1 MEFVSKWHPNRM
13 GMVDFWYYTNE
24 EFHFDHGHML
34 LRGSNGSGKSVT
46 MQSFI
51 PLLLDGNKSS
61 ERLDPFGTRSR
72 KIENY
77 LLEEEG
83 GRDDRIGYLYLE
95 FKREESDT
103 YKTIG
108 MGLHAR
114 KGKPLDTW
122 YFVIED
128 NRRIGVDIQLMQNNL
143 AISRQSL
150 KNLIQEQLYTSQKVY
165 CEKVNQ
171 ALFGFERIEEYKE
184 AIDLLL
190 QLRSPKLSNSLKPSM
205 LNEILN
211 NSLRP
216 LSEEDLRPM
225 SEAIS
230 NMDNIKDQLDALKQ
244 SRQSANA
251 IYQVYEQY
259 GKALLYEKLHLY
271 QNAYKEEEMQKK
283 KQDSFYREQEEN
295 KKIKEECLEKQK
307 DYQRK
312 IELLKKEEEDLNAS
326 DRLRLVKEVQGLEK
340 EYAQLKEELQRKLQ
354 ALDKKETQYHETKK
368 DYKKQKDEYEVLC
381 MQIDEKLKE
390 MDDLQEELQL
400 EEHDAFRLEFQEE
413 TTKDYDFTYTLRFVK
428 EKEENLRQVILKLK
442 EYTSQKE
449 VLEQLI
455 DSCQQRE
462 DEVQKQRSLVSKYES
477 LYDEMLDE
485 YREGMNSWYAS
496 LKQLHIEKSALED
509 MQKFLS
515 EYEERKTFLPIQNI
529 IQQAFHIDKE
539 QLSTTRIQLENEQRL
554 VQKELLRLHQ
564 EIEEWENKEDPMPF
578 IEDGR
583 KQNRAF
589 LDKQGIS
596 YRPLYTLL
604 EFDEQVN
611 EELKGQIEEYLQ
623 RSRLLNAL
631 LVHKDQKETI
641 LKKEIGSFDDYVF
654 TDKEVEYLSSWYLK
668 GNTLQELYQS
678 LFAFFEELHISV
690 NGLSFD
696 EDGYQMHAIYG
707 TLAKDKQVVF
717 VGKKAREQY
726 RKDKIE
732 ELKALK
738 EEQQK
743 EETRLK
749 DKIADILGKEEILK
763 EESASF
769 LTEDDLQ
776 KALLMWKE
784 EEGRLSLLER
794 SLNEAKK
801 RVEEKQAML
810 QKLYLDVQKM
820 ASSFPVKLQ
829 VEAFEEYRSS
839 FEDYKQYLQ
848 DICTMYPSSRKA
860 LEMKLYLSVKLNE
873 LEEDID
879 TVKYEKDQLDEQS
892 ILKQQLLVQKQQQLK
907 ELGGD
912 DITKRLQEISDLLI
926 RLPKEQ
932 LQNERKLGSLEE
944 AEIKINE
951 ELRHLEVDLQE
962 KEQTTALYLDI
973 LKEQVD
979 NGCIRIPLEEYDDLV
994 ATVMLYEKQNPIQKK
1009 SDTLK
1014 GDVQGVFY
1022 AQRGSLQDYQVSFTM
1037 DDLWE
1042 EVDGIS
1048 SRIHLKAKFH
1058 GKQLPFEQLL
1068 EQLDTAIE
1076 TQKHL
1081 LEDSDRHLF
1090 EDILVNIISKKIRIR
1105 IQDSKHWVE
1114 TMNRYMNAMTDSSS
1128 GLRLSLQWRNKKAES
1143 EEELDTKELVELL
1156 QKDVGMLKESDLKK
1170 LSTHFRSRIESVRRV
1185 MDEEDNMQS
1194 FHQLMRV
1201 VMDYRQWFEF
1211 RILAQK
1217 AKDTKK
1223 ELTNQLF
1230 FSFSGGEKAMAMYV
1244 PLFSAVA
1251 AKFESSR
1258 KDAPLL
1264 IALDEAFAGVD
1275 DKNIS
1280 IMFALIEKFNF
1291 DYIMNSQVLWGD
1303 YPTVHHLAI
1312 YELFRP
1318 DNARFVTVIPYEW
1331 DGKVKRM
1338 KME

>member
-1 MEFVSKWHPNRM
+1 
-13 GMVDFWYYTNE
+13 
-24 EFHFDHGHML
+24 
-34 LRGSNGSGKSVT
+34 
-46 MQSFI
+46 
-51 PLLLDGNKSS
+51 
-61 ERLDPFGTRSR
+61 
-72 KIENY
+72 
-77 LLEEEG
+77 
-83 GRDDRIGYLYLE
+83 
-95 FKREESDT
+95 
-103 YKTIG
+103 
-108 MGLHAR
+108 
-114 KGKPLDTW
+114 
-122 YFVIED
+122 
-128 NRRIGVDIQLMQNNL
+128 
-143 AISRQSL
+143 
-150 KNLIQEQLYTSQKVY
+150 
-165 CEKVNQ
+165 
-171 ALFGFERIEEYKE
+171 
-184 AIDLLL
+184 
-190 QLRSPKLSNSLKPSM
+190 
-205 LNEILN
+205 
-211 NSLRP
+211 
-216 LSEEDLRPM
+216 
-225 SEAIS
+225 
-230 NMDNIKDQLDALKQ
+230 
-244 SRQSANA
+244 
-251 IYQVYEQY
+251 
-259 GKALLYEKLHLY
+259 
-271 QNAYKEEEMQKK
+271 
-283 KQDSFYREQEEN
+283 
-295 KKIKEECLEKQK
+295 
-307 DYQRK
+307 
-312 IELLKKEEEDLNAS
+312 
-326 DRLRLVKEVQGLEK
+326 
-340 EYAQLKEELQRKLQ
+340 
-354 ALDKKETQYHETKK
+354 
-368 DYKKQKDEYEVLC
+368 
-381 MQIDEKLKE
+381 
-390 MDDLQEELQL
+390 
-400 EEHDAFRLEFQEE
+400 
-413 TTKDYDFTYTLRFVK
+413 
-428 EKEENLRQVILKLK
+428 
-442 EYTSQKE
+442 
-449 VLEQLI
+449 
-455 DSCQQRE
+455 
-462 DEVQKQRSLVSKYES
+462 
-477 LYDEMLDE
+477 
-485 YREGMNSWYAS
+485 
-496 LKQLHIEKSALED
+496 
-509 MQKFLS
+509 
-515 EYEERKTFLPIQNI
+515 
-529 IQQAFHIDKE
+529 
-539 QLSTTRIQLENEQRL
+539 
-554 VQKELLRLHQ
+554 
-564 EIEEWENKEDPMPF
+564 
-578 IEDGR
+578 
-583 KQNRAF
+583 
-589 LDKQGIS
+589 
-596 YRPLYTLL
+596 
-604 EFDEQVN
+604 
-611 EELKGQIEEYLQ
+611 
-623 RSRLLNAL
+623 
-631 LVHKDQKETI
+631 
-641 LKKEIGSFDDYVF
+641 
-654 TDKEVEYLSSWYLK
+654 
-668 GNTLQELYQS
+668 
-678 LFAFFEELHISV
+678 
-690 NGLSFD
+690 
-696 EDGYQMHAIYG
+696 
-707 TLAKDKQVVF
+707 
-717 VGKKAREQY
+717 
-726 RKDKIE
+726 
-732 ELKALK
+732 
-738 EEQQK
+738 
-743 EETRLK
+743 
-749 DKIADILGKEEILK
+749 
-763 EESASF
+763 
-769 LTEDDLQ
+769 
-776 KALLMWKE
+776 
-784 EEGRLSLLER
+784 
-794 SLNEAKK
+794 
-801 RVEEKQAML
+801 
-810 QKLYLDVQKM
+810 
-820 ASSFPVKLQ
+820 
-829 VEAFEEYRSS
+829 
-839 FEDYKQYLQ
+839 
-848 DICTMYPSSRKA
+848 MYPSSRKA

-1170 LSTHFRSRIESVRRV
+1170 LSTHFRSRIESVRRI